1 MVETRQLH
9 EYELVKAFWKVVKMK
24 DEQDER
30 TRQNV
35 GVMFSTKPKIICGS
49 LKSDFLQKHLQNV
62 SIRQNLM

>member
-1 MVETRQLH
+1 
-9 EYELVKAFWKVVKMK
+9 MK

-35 GVMFSTKPKIICGS
+35 GVMFSTKHKIICGS